1 VDERQRERETN
12 RKIEKIDKEMKSKR
26 QKKENR
32 E

>member
-1 VDERQRERETN
+1 MDERQRERETN